1 MEIYV
6 DSDGN
11 EVSVDQLKSMFGE
24 NWETEAKNLGYSK
37 KAQGV
42 VATDATVTPVEPV
55 ASENTVSSS
64 VGTSSDSIDDWEV
77 VMPTPV
83 QVVVPQD
90 RKFGDIIE
98 IPDFETDRKPKF
110 FCGSMRAWWRG
121 TLGPS
126 LGVALF
132 TS

>member
-98 IPDFETDRKPKF
+98 IPDFEN
-110 FCGSMRAWWRG
+110 
-121 TLGPS
+121 
-126 LGVALF
+126 
-132 TS
+132 